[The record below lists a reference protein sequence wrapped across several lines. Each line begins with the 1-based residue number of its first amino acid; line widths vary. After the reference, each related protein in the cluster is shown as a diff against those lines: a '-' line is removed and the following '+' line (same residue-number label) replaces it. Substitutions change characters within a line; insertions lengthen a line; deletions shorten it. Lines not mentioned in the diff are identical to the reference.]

1 MIYTFKCECGYL
13 TDIERSI
20 HSEVE
25 EPMCPNC
32 TNSMYRIWQV
42 PAITFKGS
50 GFYSTDNR

>member
-13 TDIERSI
+13 TAIERSI

-32 TNSMYRIWQV
+32 TNSMYRIWQA

-50 GFYSTDNR
+50 GFYSTDK